1 MNDTYCVH
9 DLLIEQENNLLYLIS
24 VRKTNKTVGKIY
36 LDENSSTITIKLL
49 SANKI
54 IDEENF
60 IEDIKSSL
68 KNKFSDI
75 QQIVVKNLG

>member
-1 MNDTYCVH
+1 MTNICKKSTIKPNRTH
-9 DLLIEQENNLLYLIS
+9 NLFNCDC
-24 VRKTNKTVGKIY
+24 KTQ
-36 LDENSSTITIKLL
+36 ENSSTITIKLL

-75 QQIVVKNLG
+75 QQIVVKNL